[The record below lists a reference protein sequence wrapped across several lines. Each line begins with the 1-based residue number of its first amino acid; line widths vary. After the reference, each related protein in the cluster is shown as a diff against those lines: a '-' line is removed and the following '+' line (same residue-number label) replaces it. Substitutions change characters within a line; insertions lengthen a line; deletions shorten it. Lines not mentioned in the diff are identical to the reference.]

1 MSRWLN
7 LFFLI
12 IWLSSCQVTALS
24 LLTWPRLPSANDKMM
39 TIALNPSEYKGFG
52 PHVLTP
58 AISPTVTVSP
68 IPSTPS
74 IRLEPFNPRLID
86 AESERIYTIGYVDSL
101 DKTQTLMLNL
111 ADERLITSYDLAGGL
126 ALDTVH
132 DRLYV
137 DQYHNAGLA
146 VLNIRT
152 GQLERIISLP
162 GEGLRSFPFP
172 QADPTTGHVLAFRN
186 NLAYL
191 VDPENG
197 AIIDTITFEV
207 RDYLQE
213 IAPIER
219 SLYDPVTRLLYLTF
233 IIHGCTSS
241 MSGDCSA
248 RQTVVYDLA
257 AGGEVAC
264 DNSRLGTM
272 VGNAM
277 FCGTFSWS
285 PVWGASRPWFDP
297 INGDD
302 QDSRVDFDPTRR
314 LYYEV
319 TPTQLK
325 VYDAERL
332 TLTLALPRPIS
343 GTFERYD
350 VKADAL
356 QFRVNGQLQ
365 NWPTAD
371 IRPSAPETISVS
383 SVPTTPVQFLA
394 VSPGWP
400 ADPTLFGAW
409 LDPTSLG
416 DYNRLF
422 SCNSLFYM
430 SRDAGQTWGQSQ
442 GGLTGS
448 CGLDGSSLAVSPN
461 FTHDQIL
468 FVGVEDMGILKSTD
482 GGQLWQPSGVS
493 LPDRYTR
500 KILLSPAFANDET
513 VLAMGRDHS
522 YRSTDGGQTWQI
534 LNVPASA
541 QPRQWQDLALSA
553 EFEQDHTVLGSIY
566 DNQGERV
573 QLFISKDG
581 GDQWAEVGQMPEEAM
596 MLSLA
601 PLFATW
607 QTVFAYTPY
616 NLYRSTDGG
625 QYWESVLTTQ
635 DGWIKQLVYAPDIE
649 QNRPMF
655 VLSSLTDQTMS
666 RSVETNRLYRSN
678 NGGQTW
684 QPFDLPA
691 GVIPNAVAI
700 SPRFAQDRILFIG
713 TVEGHVLTVA
723 VTE

>member
-1 MSRWLN
+1 M
-7 LFFLI
+7 
-12 IWLSSCQVTALS
+12 
-24 LLTWPRLPSANDKMM
+24 
-39 TIALNPSEYKGFG
+39 
-52 PHVLTP
+52 
-58 AISPTVTVSP
+58 
-68 IPSTPS
+68 
-74 IRLEPFNPRLID
+74 
-86 AESERIYTIGYVDSL
+86 
-101 DKTQTLMLNL
+101 
-111 ADERLITSYDLAGGL
+111 ITSYDLAGGL

-137 DQYHNAGLA
+137 DQYNNAGLA

-162 GEGLRSFPFP
+162 GEGLRSLPLP
-172 QADPTTGHVLAFRN
+172 QADPSTGQVLAFRN

-191 VDPENG
+191 VDPGSG
-197 AIIDTITFEV
+197 AVVNTVVFEV

-219 SLYDPVTRLLYLTF
+219 SLYDPASRLLYLTF
-233 IIHGCTSS
+233 VIHGCTSS

-257 AGGEVAC
+257 AGREVAC

-302 QDSRVDFDPTRR
+302 QDSRVDFDPNRQF
-314 LYYEV
+314 YYEV
-319 TPTQLK
+319 TPTQLR

-350 VKADAL
+350 AKADAL

-365 NWPTAD
+365 NWPAGD
-371 IRPSAPETISVS
+371 IRPPTPEPLTISS
-383 SVPTTPVQFLA
+383 APTTPVQILA
-394 VSPGWP
+394 VAPGWP
-400 ADPTLFGAW
+400 ADPTFFGAW
-409 LDPTSLG
+409 LDPTSLD

-422 SCNSLFYM
+422 SCNSLFYI
-430 SRDAGQTWGQSQ
+430 SRDAGQTWGQSL

-448 CGLDGSSLAVSPN
+448 CGLYWPSLAVSPD
-461 FTHDQIL
+461 FTRDQTL
-468 FVGVEDMGILKSTD
+468 FAGVEGMGILKSTD

-493 LPDRYTR
+493 LPDRYTS

-522 YRSTDGGQTWQI
+522 YRSSDGGQTWQI
-534 LNVPASA
+534 LNMPASA
-541 QPRQWQDLALSA
+541 QPRHWQYLALSA
-553 EFEQDHTVLGSIY
+553 EFEQDHTILGSIY
-566 DNQGERV
+566 DNQAERAR
-573 QLFISKDG
+573 LFISKDG
-581 GDQWAEVGQMPEEAM
+581 GDRWAEVGQMPEEVM
-596 MLSLA
+596 TLSLA
-601 PLFATW
+601 PLFSTW
-607 QTVFAYTPY
+607 QTVFAYSSY

-625 QYWESVLTTQ
+625 QHWELVLTPQ
-635 DGWIKQLVYAPDIE
+635 DSQLKQLVYAPDIE

-700 SPRFAQDRILFIG
+700 SPRFAQDRTLFIG
-713 TVEGHVLTVA
+713 TAAGQV
-723 VTE
+723 VTWEVR